1 MFTASS
7 VRADTYSWTNAQ
19 SDIPGVAGEIV
30 TRLVNPWGM
39 ASSSDD
45 MIRVSDNGKGVSTV
59 YHLNGESPLG
69 WVNIPPVTE
78 DSKGSPT
85 GIVYNNTPFFRVTKN
100 GNMAP
105 STFIFASK
113 DGTISGWNPVLDE
126 HNAIVAVEGSEE
138 NVYMGLTIGTAN
150 NGHTYLYATNFH
162 KNRVD
167 VFDRN
172 FHRVFTNRFIDP
184 DIPPRFA
191 PFGIKYINGK
201 VYVTYAIQDEA
212 KRDVITGLGY
222 VNEFNASGEFPKR
235 MQNGIGISTN
245 APYGLAIVNDR
256 LWVGNFGDGIINKF
270 NPDTGR
276 FIETLKQRNGTPLR
290 FDGLRDFLQIGVN
303 VYFTAGIVDEKHGLL
318 GFITK
323 DQP

>member
-7 VRADTYSWTNAQ
+7 VRADTYSWTNVQ
-19 SDIPGVAGEIV
+19 SDIPGVAGEISP
-30 TRLVNPWGM
+30 RLVNPWGL

-59 YHLNGESPLG
+59 YHLSGKSPPT

-113 DGTISGWNPVLDE
+113 DGTISGWSPVLDQF
-126 HNAIVAVEGSEE
+126 NAIVAVEGSQE
-138 NVYMGLTIGTAN
+138 NVYMGLTIGTDAT
-150 NGHTYLYATNFH
+150 GHTYLYATNFH
-162 KNRVD
+162 QNRVD
-167 VFDRN
+167 VFNQN
-172 FHRVFTNRFIDP
+172 FHKVLTNRFIDP
-184 DIPPRFA
+184 DTRAYA

-201 VYVTYAIQDEA
+201 VYVTYAEQDRD
-212 KRDVITGLGY
+212 KRDVITGTGY
-222 VNEFNASGEFPKR
+222 VNEFNADGEFLKR
-235 MQNGIGISTN
+235 LQQDTGISTS

-256 LWVGNFGDGIINKF
+256 LWVGNFGSGIINKF
-270 NPDTGR
+270 NPETGR
-276 FIETLKQRNGTPLR
+276 FIETLRQRNGSPLI

-303 VYFTAGIVDEKHGLL
+303 VYFTAGIADEKHGLL
-318 GFITK
+318 GFITR